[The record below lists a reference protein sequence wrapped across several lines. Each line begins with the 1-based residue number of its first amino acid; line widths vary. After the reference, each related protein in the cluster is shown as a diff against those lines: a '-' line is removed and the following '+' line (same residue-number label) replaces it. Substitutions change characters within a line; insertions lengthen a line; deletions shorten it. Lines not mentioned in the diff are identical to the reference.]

1 MNSTNYEYRDIPET
15 QKKRSHKK
23 IIITATVLSIIAIS
37 VICTV
42 FVIGKE
48 KEIIYYDNLEN
59 AAYKMIDGAANAE
72 SAGNL
77 ITDVWYN
84 AIMNEYDDDTDKFT
98 LKDGQFVDDFND
110 ALENLFADEAFLENI
125 YEIRDNQD
133 EVLYLMKQLKSP
145 PAKYK
150 EAYSVLKEYY
160 GNYLSMTNMVISPS
174 GSFQS
179 FSDDLTQA
187 DKATASSFDKIKLYL
202 N

>member
-1 MNSTNYEYRDIPET
+1 M
-15 QKKRSHKK
+15 
-23 IIITATVLSIIAIS
+23 
-37 VICTV
+37 ICTV

-150 EAYSVLKEYY
+150 EVYSVLKEYY